1 MCKYQIPIFDGL
13 FRIFL
18 TSPQIVEYMSKDI
31 QVSSEVG
38 TLKRLIIHSPDAGI
52 GKIAPRMMEDLLYDD
67 IVFLDKMREEYNQ
80 YLSVLLWFLDPDVM
94 INRDKSDADFFK
106 PTKPGYLKSDKV
118 MDAEYLLMQV
128 LRNDLAKQLLVSA
141 VCAMEKCDF
150 ETQMLL
156 MKMDA
161 ETLTRTLISGVWIY
175 EEEEDYL
182 FAPIPNFI
190 FTRDI
195 GIVINNH
202 LLLIKAAEKGRTR
215 EALFIKYI
223 AYFNLFGD
231 EAKWDEY
238 SFSNK
243 VIELEDNEY
252 YFLTDSLQ
260 KEQQEVSIE
269 GGDVMMISPRHLLV
283 GLSARTTQN
292 AIHQLT
298 TQLFKRN
305 LVDKV
310 SVVNIPAER
319 AYMHIDTIFTMI
331 KRDSW
336 VVYAPF
342 TRDAITLSKEEIDF
356 RRMLDDEMETP
367 EEQVYVTQFIREEKP
382 DGFKVT
388 VKEFD
393 FLDDLLA
400 DVSKGDFGC
409 EKVNIIP
416 NGNAK
421 FPFTEREQ
429 WTDSCNF
436 LAIREGVI
444 IGYDRNTYT
453 NKTLQ
458 DRGFKIICAQD
469 FNEQMDAGAKLDELI
484 TGDTLIT
491 LPSAELSRARGGT
504 HCMSMPLLREEI

>member
-1 MCKYQIPIFDGL
+1 
-13 FRIFL
+13 
-18 TSPQIVEYMSKDI
+18 MSKNI

-38 TLKRLIIHSPDAGI
+38 TLKRMIIHSPDAGI

-67 IVFLDKMREEYNQ
+67 IVYLDKMREEYNQ

-94 INRDKSDADFFK
+94 RNRDKNDADFFK
-106 PTKPGYLKSDKV
+106 PTKPGYLKSEKV

-128 LRNDLAKQLLVSA
+128 LKDDLAKQLLVSA

-161 ETLTRTLISGVWIY
+161 GTLTRTLISGVWLY
-175 EEEEDYL
+175 EGDEDYL

-195 GIVINNH
+195 GIVINDH

-215 EALFIKYI
+215 EALLIKYI
-223 AYFNLFGD
+223 AYFYLFGD

-238 SFSNK
+238 SFSDK

-252 YFLTDSLQ
+252 YFLTDSLE

-310 SVVNIPAER
+310 SVVNIPVER

-342 TRDAITLSKEEIDF
+342 TREAITLSKEEIDF

-382 DGFKVT
+382 EGFKVK

-409 EKVNIIP
+409 DRVNIIA

-458 DRGFKIICAQD
+458 DRGFKLIRAED
-469 FNEQMDAGAKLDELI
+469 FNSQMDAGAKLEDLI

>member
-1 MCKYQIPIFDGL
+1 
-13 FRIFL
+13 
-18 TSPQIVEYMSKDI
+18 MSKNI
-31 QVSSEVG
+31 KVSSEVG

-67 IVFLDKMREEYNQ
+67 IVYLDKMRKEYNQ
-80 YLSVLLWFLDPDVM
+80 YLCVLLWFLDPDVVR
-94 INRDKSDADFFK
+94 NRDKSDSDFFK
-106 PTKPGYLKSDKV
+106 PTKKGYLKSDKV
-118 MDAEYLLMQV
+118 LDAEHLLMQV
-128 LRNDLAKQLLVSA
+128 LSNDLAKQLLVSA

-175 EEEEDYL
+175 EGEEDYL

-195 GIVINNH
+195 GIVINDH

-215 EALFIKYI
+215 EALLIKYI
-223 AYFNLFGD
+223 AYFHLFGD
-231 EAKWDEY
+231 EANWEKY
-238 SFSNK
+238 QFSDR

-252 YFLTDSLQ
+252 YFLTDSLE
-260 KEQQEVSIE
+260 KETQEVSIE

-298 TQLFKRN
+298 TQLFQRD

-342 TRDAITLSKEEIDF
+342 TKDAITLSKEEIDF

-367 EEQVYVTQFIREEKP
+367 EEQVYVTQFIREKKA
-382 DGFKVT
+382 DSFKVT

-393 FLDDLLA
+393 FLDDLLRE
-400 DVSKGDFGC
+400 VSTVDFGC

-416 NGNAK
+416 NGGAK

-444 IGYDRNTYT
+444 IGYDRNVHT

-458 DRGFKIICAQD
+458 DRGFKIIKAED
-469 FNEQMDAGAKLDELI
+469 FNAQMDAGAKLEDLI

-504 HCMSMPLLREEI
+504 HCMSMPLQREDI

>member
-1 MCKYQIPIFDGL
+1 
-13 FRIFL
+13 
-18 TSPQIVEYMSKDI
+18 MSEHI
-31 QVSSEVG
+31 HVSSEVG
-38 TLKRLIIHSPDAGI
+38 TLKRMIIHSPDAGI

-195 GIVINNH
+195 GIVINDH

>member
-1 MCKYQIPIFDGL
+1 M
-13 FRIFL
+13 
-18 TSPQIVEYMSKDI
+18 
-31 QVSSEVG
+31 
-38 TLKRLIIHSPDAGI
+38 IIHSPDAGI

-195 GIVINNH
+195 GIVINDH

>member
-1 MCKYQIPIFDGL
+1 
-13 FRIFL
+13 
-18 TSPQIVEYMSKDI
+18 MSKDI
-31 QVSSEVG
+31 HVSSEVG
-38 TLKRLIIHSPDAGI
+38 ALKRLIVHSPDAGI
-52 GKIAPRMMEDLLYDD
+52 GKIAPRMMADLLYDD
-67 IVFLDKMREEYNQ
+67 IVYLDKMRKEYNQ
-80 YLSVLLWFLDPDVM
+80 YLSVLLWFLDPDV
-94 INRDKSDADFFK
+94 IRDRDKNDSDFFK
-106 PTKPGYLKSDKV
+106 PTKAGYLKSDKV
-118 MDAEYLLMQV
+118 LDAENLLMQV
-128 LRNDLAKQLLVSA
+128 LKNDLAKQLLVSA

-156 MKMDA
+156 MKMDS

-175 EEEEDYL
+175 EGEEDYL
-182 FAPIPNFI
+182 FAPLPNFI

-195 GIVINNH
+195 AIVINDH

-215 EALFIKYI
+215 EALLIKYI
-223 AYFNLFGD
+223 AYFHLFGD

-238 SFSNK
+238 SFSDK

-252 YFLTDSLQ
+252 YFLTDSLE
-260 KEQQEVSIE
+260 KEKQEVSIE

-298 TQLFKRN
+298 TQLFQRN

-310 SVVNIPAER
+310 SVVNIPMER

-331 KRDSW
+331 KRDTW

-367 EEQVYVTQFIREEKP
+367 EEQVYVTQFIREKKA
-382 DGFKVT
+382 DGFKVK

-409 EKVNIIP
+409 KKVNIIP
-416 NGNAK
+416 NANGK

-453 NKTLQ
+453 NRTLEE
-458 DRGFKIICAQD
+458 RGFKIIEAED
-469 FNEQMDAGAKLDELI
+469 FNTQMDAGAKLEDLI
-484 TGDTLIT
+484 KGDTLIT

-504 HCMSMPLLREEI
+504 HCMSMPLLREDI

>member
-1 MCKYQIPIFDGL
+1 
-13 FRIFL
+13 
-18 TSPQIVEYMSKDI
+18 MSNNIK
-31 QVSSEVG
+31 VSSEVG

-67 IVFLDKMREEYNQ
+67 IVYLEKMREEYNE
-80 YLSVLLWFLDPDVM
+80 YLRVLLWFLDPEVM
-94 INRDKSDADFFK
+94 RNRNAGNDEFFK
-106 PTKPGYLKSDKV
+106 PSKPGYLKSDKV
-118 MDAEYLLMQV
+118 LDAENLLMQV
-128 LRNDLAKQLLVSA
+128 LEHRIPKALLVSA

-161 ETLTRTLISGVWIY
+161 EELTRTLISGVWIY
-175 EEEEDYL
+175 EGEEDYL

-195 GIVINNH
+195 GIVINDH

-215 EALFIKYI
+215 EALLIKYI
-223 AYFNLFGD
+223 AYFHLFGED
-231 EAKWDEY
+231 ADWDNFQ
-238 SFSNK
+238 FSDK

-252 YFLTDSLQ
+252 YFLTDSFSQ
-260 KEQQEVSIE
+260 EEQQVSIE

-298 TQLFKRN
+298 TQLFNKN

-319 AYMHIDTIFTMI
+319 AYMHIDTIFTMV
-331 KRDSW
+331 KRDTW

-342 TRDAITLSKEEIDF
+342 TKDAITLSKEEIDF

-367 EEQVYVTQFIREEKP
+367 EEQVYVTQFIREKKA
-382 DGFKVT
+382 DGFKVKM
-388 VKEFD
+388 KEFD
-393 FLDDLLA
+393 FLDDLLKE
-400 DVSKGDFGC
+400 VSTQDFGC
-409 EKVNIIP
+409 ESVKIIP
-416 NGNAK
+416 NGEAK

-444 IGYDRNTYT
+444 IGYDRNVYT
-453 NKTLQ
+453 NRTLQ
-458 DRGFKIICAQD
+458 QRGFKLIKAED
-469 FNEQMDAGAKLDELI
+469 FNAKMEAGANIEEII

-491 LPSAELSRARGGT
+491 LPSSELSRARGGT

>member
-1 MCKYQIPIFDGL
+1 
-13 FRIFL
+13 
-18 TSPQIVEYMSKDI
+18 MSKDI
-31 QVSSEVG
+31 KVSSEVG
-38 TLKRLIIHSPDAGI
+38 TLRRLIIHSPDAGI

-67 IVFLDKMREEYNQ
+67 IVYLDKMRKEYNQ
-80 YLSVLLWFLDPDVM
+80 YLNVLLWFLDPEVVR
-94 INRDKSDADFFK
+94 NRDKKDSDFYK

-118 MDAEYLLMQV
+118 LDAENLLMKV
-128 LRNDLAKQLLVSA
+128 LQNGLAKQLLVSA

-156 MKMDA
+156 MKMEA
-161 ETLTRTLISGVWIY
+161 EELTRTLISGVWIY
-175 EEEEDYL
+175 EGEEDYL
-182 FAPIPNFI
+182 FAPIPNLI

-195 GIVINNH
+195 GIVINDH

-215 EALFIKYI
+215 EALLIKYI
-223 AYFNLFGD
+223 AYFILFGD
-231 EAKWDEY
+231 EANWDKY
-238 SFSNK
+238 QFSNK

-252 YFLTDSLQ
+252 YFLTDSLD
-260 KEQQEVSIE
+260 KETQEVSIE

-298 TQLFKRN
+298 TQLFQRN

-319 AYMHIDTIFTMI
+319 AYMHIDTIFTMV
-331 KRDSW
+331 KRDTW

-342 TRDAITLSKEEIDF
+342 TKDAITLSKEEIDF

-367 EEQVYVTQFIREEKP
+367 EEQVYVTQFIREKKT
-382 DGFKVT
+382 DGFKVKK
-388 VKEFD
+388 KEFD
-393 FLDDLLA
+393 FLDDLLRE
-400 DVSKGDFGC
+400 VSTVDFGC

-416 NGNAK
+416 NGGAK

-444 IGYDRNTYT
+444 IGYDRNVHT

-458 DRGFKIICAQD
+458 EKGFNIIKAEV
-469 FNEQMDAGAKLDELI
+469 FNAQMDAGAKLEDLI

-504 HCMSMPLLREEI
+504 HCMSMPLQREDI

>member
-1 MCKYQIPIFDGL
+1 MLVSNSFVEGL
-13 FRIFL
+13 D
-18 TSPQIVEYMSKDI
+18 S
-31 QVSSEVG
+31 
-38 TLKRLIIHSPDAGI
+38 
-52 GKIAPRMMEDLLYDD
+52 
-67 IVFLDKMREEYNQ
+67 
-80 YLSVLLWFLDPDVM
+80 LSVFCWIEFIFV
-94 INRDKSDADFFK
+94 
-106 PTKPGYLKSDKV
+106 KSDKV

>member
-1 MCKYQIPIFDGL
+1 
-13 FRIFL
+13 
-18 TSPQIVEYMSKDI
+18 MSEHI
-31 QVSSEVG
+31 HVSSEVG
-38 TLKRLIIHSPDAGI
+38 TLKRMIIHSPDAGI

-106 PTKPGYLKSDKV
+106 PTKLGYLKSDKV

-195 GIVINNH
+195 GIVINDH

>member
-1 MCKYQIPIFDGL
+1 
-13 FRIFL
+13 
-18 TSPQIVEYMSKDI
+18 MSKNI
-31 QVSSEVG
+31 RVSSEVG
-38 TLKRLIIHSPDAGI
+38 TLQRLIIHSPDAGI

-67 IVFLDKMREEYNQ
+67 IVYLDNMRKEYNQ
-80 YLSVLLWFLDPDVM
+80 YLSVLLWFLDPEVM
-94 INRDKSDADFFK
+94 RNRDKNDSDFFK
-106 PTKPGYLKSDKV
+106 PTKKGYLRSDKV
-118 MDAEYLLMQV
+118 LDAEFLLMQV
-128 LRNDLAKQLLVSA
+128 LKNDLAKQLLVSA

-161 ETLTRTLISGVWIY
+161 GTLTRTLISGVWIY
-175 EEEEDYL
+175 EGEEDYL
-182 FAPIPNFI
+182 FAPLPNFI

-195 GIVINNH
+195 GIVINDH

-215 EALFIKYI
+215 EALLIKYI
-223 AYFNLFGD
+223 AYFYLFGD
-231 EAKWDEY
+231 EANWDKY
-238 SFSNK
+238 QFSDR

-252 YFLTDSLQ
+252 YFLTDSLE
-260 KEQQEVSIE
+260 KEKQEVSIE

-283 GLSARTTQN
+283 GMSARTTQN

-342 TRDAITLSKEEIDF
+342 TRDAITLSTEEIDF

-367 EEQVYVTQFIREEKP
+367 EEQVYVTQFIRKKKA
-382 DGFKVT
+382 DGFKVEM
-388 VKEFD
+388 KEFD
-393 FLDDLLA
+393 YLDDLLTE
-400 DVSKGDFGC
+400 VSKVDFGC
-409 EKVNIIP
+409 KKVNIIP
-416 NGNAK
+416 NANGK

-444 IGYDRNTYT
+444 IGYDRNVYT
-453 NKTLQ
+453 NANLEK
-458 DRGFKIICAQD
+458 RGFKIIKAED
-469 FNEQMDAGAKLDELI
+469 FNAQMDAGAKLDDII

-504 HCMSMPLLREEI
+504 HCMSMPLEREDI

>member
-1 MCKYQIPIFDGL
+1 
-13 FRIFL
+13 
-18 TSPQIVEYMSKDI
+18 MSKHI
-31 QVSSEVG
+31 HVSSEVG
-38 TLKRLIIHSPDAGI
+38 KLRRMIIHSPDAGI

-67 IVFLDKMREEYNQ
+67 IVYLDKMREEYNQ
-80 YLSVLLWFLDPDVM
+80 YLRVLLWFLDPEVM
-94 INRDKSDADFFK
+94 RNRDKENDDFFK
-106 PTKPGYLKSDKV
+106 PSKPGYLKSDKV
-118 MDAEYLLMQV
+118 LDAENLLMQV
-128 LRNDLAKQLLVSA
+128 LQNDLAKQLIVSA

-161 ETLTRTLISGVWIY
+161 ETLTRTLVSGVWLY
-175 EEEEDYL
+175 EGEEDYL

-195 GIVINNH
+195 GIVINDH

-215 EALFIKYI
+215 EALLIKYI
-223 AYFNLFGD
+223 AYFILFGD

-238 SFSNK
+238 SFSDK

-252 YFLTDSLQ
+252 FFLTDSFSQ
-260 KEQQEVSIE
+260 EEQQVSIE

-342 TRDAITLSKEEIDF
+342 TKDAITLSKEEIDF

-367 EEQVYVTQFIREEKP
+367 EEQVYVTQFIREKKA
-382 DGFKVT
+382 DGFKVN

-416 NGNAK
+416 NGGSK

-436 LAIREGVI
+436 LAIQEGVI

-453 NKTLQ
+453 NQTLQ
-458 DRGFKIICAQD
+458 ERGFKLISAEE
-469 FNEQMDAGAKLDELI
+469 FNTQMEAGAKLEDLI
-484 TGDTLIT
+484 KGDTLIS

-504 HCMSMPLLREEI
+504 HCMSMPLFREEI

>member
-1 MCKYQIPIFDGL
+1 
-13 FRIFL
+13 
-18 TSPQIVEYMSKDI
+18 MSKDI

-458 DRGFKIICAQD
+458 DSGFKIICAQD

>member
-1 MCKYQIPIFDGL
+1 
-13 FRIFL
+13 
-18 TSPQIVEYMSKDI
+18 MSKDI

-195 GIVINNH
+195 GIVINDH

>member
-1 MCKYQIPIFDGL
+1 
-13 FRIFL
+13 
-18 TSPQIVEYMSKDI
+18 
-31 QVSSEVG
+31 
-38 TLKRLIIHSPDAGI
+38 
-52 GKIAPRMMEDLLYDD
+52 MEDLLYDD

-331 KRDSW
+331 KRDSC
-336 VVYAPF
+336 PPN
-342 TRDAITLSKEEIDF
+342 RLS
-356 RRMLDDEMETP
+356 
-367 EEQVYVTQFIREEKP
+367 
-382 DGFKVT
+382 
-388 VKEFD
+388 
-393 FLDDLLA
+393 
-400 DVSKGDFGC
+400 
-409 EKVNIIP
+409 
-416 NGNAK
+416 
-421 FPFTEREQ
+421 
-429 WTDSCNF
+429 
-436 LAIREGVI
+436 
-444 IGYDRNTYT
+444 
-453 NKTLQ
+453 
-458 DRGFKIICAQD
+458 
-469 FNEQMDAGAKLDELI
+469 
-484 TGDTLIT
+484 TGGI
-491 LPSAELSRARGGT
+491 
-504 HCMSMPLLREEI
+504 

>member
-1 MCKYQIPIFDGL
+1 
-13 FRIFL
+13 
-18 TSPQIVEYMSKDI
+18 MSKNI
-31 QVSSEVG
+31 RVSSEVG
-38 TLKRLIIHSPDAGI
+38 TLKRMIIHSPDAGI

-67 IVFLDKMREEYNQ
+67 IVYLDKMREEYNQ
-80 YLSVLLWFLDPDVM
+80 YLRVLLWFLDPEVM
-94 INRDKSDADFFK
+94 RNRDKTNADFFK
-106 PTKPGYLKSDKV
+106 PSKAGYLKSDKV
-118 MDAEYLLMQV
+118 LDAENLLMQV
-128 LRNDLAKQLLVSA
+128 LHNDLAKQLLVSA

-161 ETLTRTLISGVWIY
+161 ETLTRTLISGVWLY
-175 EEEEDYL
+175 EGEEDYL

-195 GIVINNH
+195 GIVINDH

-215 EALFIKYI
+215 EALLIKYI
-223 AYFNLFGD
+223 AYFVLFGD

-238 SFSNK
+238 SFSDR

-298 TQLFKRN
+298 TQLFQRN

-342 TRDAITLSKEEIDF
+342 TKDAITLSKEEVDF

-367 EEQVYVTQFIREEKP
+367 EEQVYVTQFLREEKP
-382 DGFKVT
+382 DGEFKVK

-416 NGNAK
+416 NGGAK

-458 DRGFKIICAQD
+458 ERGFKLIRAED
-469 FNEQMDAGAKLDELI
+469 FNAQMEAGAKLEDLI
-484 TGDTLIT
+484 TGDTLIS
-491 LPSAELSRARGGT
+491 LPSSELSRARGGT
-504 HCMSMPLLREEI
+504 HCMSLPLLREEI

>member
-1 MCKYQIPIFDGL
+1 
-13 FRIFL
+13 
-18 TSPQIVEYMSKDI
+18 
-31 QVSSEVG
+31 
-38 TLKRLIIHSPDAGI
+38 
-52 GKIAPRMMEDLLYDD
+52 MMEDLLYDD
-67 IVFLDKMREEYNQ
+67 IVYLDKMRKEYNE
-80 YLSVLLWFLDPDVM
+80 YLCVLLWFLDPDVVK
-94 INRDKSDADFFK
+94 NRDKGDSDFFK
-106 PTKPGYLKSDKV
+106 PTKKGYLKSDKV
-118 MDAEYLLMQV
+118 LDAEHLLMQV

-175 EEEEDYL
+175 EGEEDYL

-195 GIVINNH
+195 GIVINDH

-215 EALFIKYI
+215 EALLIKYI
-223 AYFNLFGD
+223 AYFYLFGD
-231 EAKWDEY
+231 EANWDKY
-238 SFSNK
+238 QFSDR

-252 YFLTDSLQ
+252 YFLTDSLE
-260 KEQQEVSIE
+260 KETQEVSIE

-298 TQLFKRN
+298 TQLFQRD

-342 TRDAITLSKEEIDF
+342 TKDAITLSKEEIDF

-367 EEQVYVTQFIREEKP
+367 EEQVYVTQFIREKKA

-393 FLDDLLA
+393 FLDDLLRE
-400 DVSKGDFGC
+400 VSTVDFGC

-416 NGNAK
+416 NGGAK

-436 LAIREGVI
+436 LAIREGII
-444 IGYDRNTYT
+444 IGYDRNVHT

-458 DRGFKIICAQD
+458 DRGFNIIKAED
-469 FNEQMDAGAKLDELI
+469 FNAKMDAGAKLEDLI
-484 TGDTLIT
+484 KGDTLIT

-504 HCMSMPLLREEI
+504 HCMSMPLQRDDI

>member
-1 MCKYQIPIFDGL
+1 
-13 FRIFL
+13 
-18 TSPQIVEYMSKDI
+18 
-31 QVSSEVG
+31 
-38 TLKRLIIHSPDAGI
+38 
-52 GKIAPRMMEDLLYDD
+52 
-67 IVFLDKMREEYNQ
+67 
-80 YLSVLLWFLDPDVM
+80 
-94 INRDKSDADFFK
+94 
-106 PTKPGYLKSDKV
+106 
-118 MDAEYLLMQV
+118 
-128 LRNDLAKQLLVSA
+128 
-141 VCAMEKCDF
+141 
-150 ETQMLL
+150 
-156 MKMDA
+156 
-161 ETLTRTLISGVWIY
+161 
-175 EEEEDYL
+175 
-182 FAPIPNFI
+182 
-190 FTRDI
+190 
-195 GIVINNH
+195 
-202 LLLIKAAEKGRTR
+202 
-215 EALFIKYI
+215 
-223 AYFNLFGD
+223 
-231 EAKWDEY
+231 
-238 SFSNK
+238 
-243 VIELEDNEY
+243 
-252 YFLTDSLQ
+252 
-260 KEQQEVSIE
+260 
-269 GGDVMMISPRHLLV
+269 
-283 GLSARTTQN
+283 
-292 AIHQLT
+292 
-298 TQLFKRN
+298 
-305 LVDKV
+305 
-310 SVVNIPAER
+310 
-319 AYMHIDTIFTMI
+319 MHIDTIFTMI

>member
-1 MCKYQIPIFDGL
+1 
-13 FRIFL
+13 
-18 TSPQIVEYMSKDI
+18 MSKNI
-31 QVSSEVG
+31 RVSSEVG
-38 TLKRLIIHSPDAGI
+38 TLQRLIIHSPDAGI

-67 IVFLDKMREEYNQ
+67 IVYLEKMREEYNE
-80 YLSVLLWFLDPDVM
+80 YLSVLLWFLDPEVM
-94 INRDKSDADFFK
+94 RARDKNDPDFFK
-106 PTKPGYLKSDKV
+106 PTKDGYLKSDKV
-118 MDAEYLLMQV
+118 LDAEHLLMQV
-128 LRNDLAKQLLVSA
+128 LKDDLAKQLLVSA

-156 MKMDA
+156 MKMDS

-175 EEEEDYL
+175 EGEEDYL
-182 FAPIPNFI
+182 FAPLPNFI

-195 GIVINNH
+195 GIVINDH

-215 EALFIKYI
+215 EALLIKYI
-223 AYFNLFGD
+223 AYFYLFGD
-231 EAKWDEY
+231 EANWDKY
-238 SFSNK
+238 QFSDR

-252 YFLTDSLQ
+252 YFLTDSLD
-260 KEQQEVSIE
+260 KERQEVSIE
-269 GGDVMMISPRHLLV
+269 GGDVMMVSPRHLLV

-298 TQLFKRN
+298 TQLFSKN

-310 SVVNIPAER
+310 SVVNIPSER

-331 KRDSW
+331 KRDTW
-336 VVYAPF
+336 VMYAPF

-367 EEQVYVTQFIREEKP
+367 EEQVYVTQFIRKKKA
-382 DGFKVT
+382 DGFKVE

-393 FLDDLLA
+393 YLDDLLA
-400 DVSKGDFGC
+400 EVSKVDFGC
-409 EKVNIIP
+409 KKVNIIP
-416 NGNAK
+416 NANGK

-453 NKTLQ
+453 NASLQ
-458 DRGFKIICAQD
+458 KRGFKIIRAED
-469 FNEQMDAGAKLDELI
+469 FNARMDAGEKLDDVI
-484 TGDTLIT
+484 TGDTLII

-504 HCMSMPLLREEI
+504 HCMSMPLQREDI

>member
-1 MCKYQIPIFDGL
+1 
-13 FRIFL
+13 
-18 TSPQIVEYMSKDI
+18 MSKNI
-31 QVSSEVG
+31 KVSSEVG

-52 GKIAPRMMEDLLYDD
+52 GKIAPRMMEELLYDD
-67 IVFLDKMREEYNQ
+67 IVYLDHMRKEYNQ
-80 YLSVLLWFLDPDVM
+80 YLSVLLWFLDPEVM
-94 INRDKSDADFFK
+94 RTRDKNDPDFFK
-106 PTKPGYLKSDKV
+106 PTKEGYLQSDKV
-118 MDAEYLLMQV
+118 LDAEHLLMQV
-128 LRNDLAKQLLVSA
+128 LKNDLAKQLLVSA

-175 EEEEDYL
+175 EGEEDYL
-182 FAPIPNFI
+182 FAPLPNFI

-195 GIVINNH
+195 GIVINDH

-215 EALFIKYI
+215 EALLIKYI
-223 AYFNLFGD
+223 AYFYLFGD
-231 EAKWDEY
+231 EANWDKY
-238 SFSNK
+238 QFSDR

-252 YFLTDSLQ
+252 YFLTDALTRE
-260 KEQQEVSIE
+260 KQEVSIE

-298 TQLFKRN
+298 TVLFNKN

-319 AYMHIDTIFTMI
+319 AYMHIDTIFTMV
-331 KRDSW
+331 KRDTW

-342 TRDAITLSKEEIDF
+342 TKDAITLSKEEIDF

-367 EEQVYVTQFIREEKP
+367 EEQVYVTQFIRQNKG
-382 DGFKVT
+382 DGFKVKM
-388 VKEFD
+388 KEFD
-393 FLDDLLA
+393 FLDDLLKE
-400 DVSKGDFGC
+400 VSLEDFGC
-409 EKVNIIP
+409 KKVRIIP
-416 NGNAK
+416 NGGAK

-444 IGYDRNTYT
+444 IGYDRNVHT
-453 NKTLQ
+453 NRTLEEK
-458 DRGFKIICAQD
+458 GFKIIRAED
-469 FNEQMDAGAKLDELI
+469 FNAQMDAGAKLEDLI

-504 HCMSMPLLREEI
+504 HCMSMPLQREEI